1 MEIIKDVWV
10 LNEEIRLGFK
20 SKKEIR
26 RKVIIG
32 IVFYYL

>member
-20 SKKEIR
+20 SKNEKR
-26 RKVIIG
+26 RKFIIG

>member
-10 LNEEIRLGFK
+10 LNEEIILGFK
-20 SKKEIR
+20 LKKQIR
-26 RKVIIG
+26 RKFIIG